1 MKKFATSD
9 GVTLI
14 ETLFT
19 ILIIGIGLIGV
30 LYIFGGTVSK
40 SLIAD
45 QTVQATNLAHEKLE
59 EIISDRANLGYDATE
74 TKLINGNYSD
84 GQLTSPY
91 NIYTRT
97 VTYNY
102 INVPSTPDGD
112 NTDDFA
118 TISLTDTGYLRVIVN
133 ISWNNGGD
141 SINIATL
148 ISNWTP

>member
-1 MKKFATSD
+1 MKKIGTSN

-40 SLIAD
+40 SLVAD

-59 EIISDRANLGYDATE
+59 EIISDRANLGYDNVE

-84 GQLTSPY
+84 GTLPSPY

-102 INVPSTPDGD
+102 INVPSAPDGND
-112 NTDDFA
+112 NDDFA
-118 TISLTDTGYLRVIVN
+118 TTSIIDTGYIRVIVN

-141 SINIATL
+141 YINIATL
-148 ISNWTP
+148 LSNWAP